1 MPTNGPRTTVRVDRD
16 GVKIVQTSAIRP
28 GVWLLIALLIVVAVA
43 ALMLGRAVREGASPT
58 PSVRSGDPKVAA
70 AVGVAGQ
77 VHAPAAA
84 GPINRSERPVASS
97 HIGDLPKRS
106 ADAEQGSSAASSD
119 HGEDQTEPSG
129 IALFPP
135 MGTDPIK
142 RGIVVP
148 DDFELPPG
156 YVRHHQVTD
165 DGVPLPPI
173 LMFHPDYQPVDEHGD
188 PIAIPADRV
197 VPPEMAPPGL
207 AIKMLEVPDSGDPA
221 AEPEPDR

>member
-1 MPTNGPRTTVRVDRD
+1 MPTDGSRTTVRVDRD
-16 GVKIVQTSAIRP
+16 GVKIVRTSAIRP
-28 GVWLLIALLIVVAVA
+28 GVWLLV
-43 ALMLGRAVREGASPT
+43 ALMVVIAVGAVMLGGAARDGAPRST
-58 PSVRSGDPKVAA
+58 PARSGDSQVAA
-70 AVGVAGQ
+70 AAGADARA
-77 VHAPAAA
+77 HAPVPAA
-84 GPINRSERPVASS
+84 PITRSERPIVASRAS
-97 HIGDLPKRS
+97 DLPKRS
-106 ADAEQGSSAASSD
+106 AAAEPGSPSASTD
-119 HGEDQTEPSG
+119 GGGEKTEPSG

-173 LMFHPDYQPVDEHGD
+173 LMFHPDYQPVDEHGE

-207 AIKMLEVPDSGDPA
+207 AIQMLEVPESAEPA